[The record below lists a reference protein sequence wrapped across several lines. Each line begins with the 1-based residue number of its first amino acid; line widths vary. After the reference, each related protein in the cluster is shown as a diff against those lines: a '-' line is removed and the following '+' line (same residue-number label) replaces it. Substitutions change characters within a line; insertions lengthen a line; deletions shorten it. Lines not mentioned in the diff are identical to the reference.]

1 VQSPDHVAHPVAH
14 RHLDPSDPVYGLD
27 HGEPERAI
35 RRQPIDQLDR
45 ERGQVHASHTNPCA
59 SWPVTD
65 IEPVERAERWEEA
78 GACLAA
84 HGGPVRAQRLHTVGL
99 LATAYTIEQDFLAVE
114 LALGSR

>member
-1 VQSPDHVAHPVAH
+1 
-14 RHLDPSDPVYGLD
+14 
-27 HGEPERAI
+27 
-35 RRQPIDQLDR
+35 
-45 ERGQVHASHTNPCA
+45 
-59 SWPVTD
+59 
-65 IEPVERAERWEEA
+65 VERAERWEEA